1 MIKCGQAE
9 IASMGVLSPVP
20 GETWGRDGE
29 NLWLRVLQGRQ
40 ALLDGFQFPFE
51 GRNFI
56 WRGPG
61 SRCTSGFERDQSLK
75 GIFPAESGSPPAGI
89 PTPPAKSE
97 APGTASAPAQPRAAW
112 TPTPPCTRP
121 HSPWSARIKSW
132 HSYSLLFLWPAPGAH
147 HRRVKRCQPGRK
159 DAKNG

>member
-1 MIKCGQAE
+1 MSKRTSSRA
-9 IASMGVLSPVP
+9 LSIPRALRFLSIPAPRLRRAGRCCRCP
-20 GETWGRDGE
+20 GR
-29 NLWLRVLQGRQ
+29 R
-40 ALLDGFQFPFE
+40 LLDGFQFPFE

-132 HSYSLLFLWPAPGAH
+132 HSYPLLFLWTAPGAH